1 LGELHDALT
10 RACDFD
16 EVFLAPELN
25 AFHFA
30 RDLRNRL
37 VHGGGLAGPDLKT
50 VWAKARGKG
59 TQANGQQ
66 LWTDLAGRAFKPV
79 KAVEPLAL
87 GAPEVRATLAV
98 CKRLYDTA
106 EAASLGV
113 LSAKQLGR
121 LVLDEY
127 LLRFPQRRG
136 LSPETLAS
144 KVTGFREREHPRLT
158 LLSTAVFEDLLAA
171 QRGS

>member
-1 LGELHDALT
+1 LGELHDALA
-10 RACDFD
+10 RACNCG
-16 EVFLAPELN
+16 EVFPAPELS

-37 VHGGGLAGPDLKT
+37 VHGGGLAGSGVKDA
-50 VWAKARGKG
+50 WAHARGKG
-59 TQANGQQ
+59 TQANGQK
-66 LWTDLAGRAFKPV
+66 LWTNLAGRAFKPV
-79 KAVEPLAL
+79 KAAEPLAL

-106 EAASLGV
+106 EAVSLGV
-113 LSAKQLGR
+113 LSAEQLGR

-127 LLRFPQRRG
+127 LQRFPQRAG
-136 LSPETLAS
+136 LSSPKLSS

-158 LLSTAVFEDLLAA
+158 LLSTEVFEQLLGCAK
-171 QRGS
+171 G